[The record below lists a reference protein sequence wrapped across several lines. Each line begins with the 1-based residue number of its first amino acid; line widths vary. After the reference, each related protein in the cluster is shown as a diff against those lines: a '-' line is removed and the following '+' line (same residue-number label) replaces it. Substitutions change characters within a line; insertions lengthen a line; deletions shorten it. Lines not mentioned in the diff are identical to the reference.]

1 MNLNFAAC
9 SCHNFCRYRM
19 LCKHFF
25 KNFNSNLAKFNDL
38 SPLFLNH
45 RYMILDHSMFGNN
58 NEIDSPSW
66 KNETPNNKMVE
77 EVDKLNNKFPEKTL
91 KQFRLII
98 VMI

>member
-1 MNLNFAAC
+1 
-9 SCHNFCRYRM
+9 
-19 LCKHFF
+19 
-25 KNFNSNLAKFNDL
+25 
-38 SPLFLNH
+38 
-45 RYMILDHSMFGNN
+45 MFGNN
-58 NEIDSPSW
+58 KEIDSPSW